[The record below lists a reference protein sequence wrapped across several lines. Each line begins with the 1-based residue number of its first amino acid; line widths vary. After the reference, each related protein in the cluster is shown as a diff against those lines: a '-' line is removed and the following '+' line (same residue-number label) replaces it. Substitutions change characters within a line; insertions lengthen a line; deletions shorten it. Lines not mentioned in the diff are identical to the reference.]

1 MIPPRWVHFKK
12 VEKVEGTFKGTGT
25 RTVSRLVLLPCT
37 YMHRVEG
44 TKVLYCTLYYYIKI
58 YCFLLRSEYY
68 ITSCTLCYP
77 HSDSVPGTRTT
88 EVQLLR
94 HITDT
99 SHVHTKS
106 ISF

>member
-68 ITSCTLCYP
+68 ITYYKLYVVLPALRLGTCTRY
-77 HSDSVPGTRTT
+77 TY
-88 EVQLLR
+88 
-94 HITDT
+94 
-99 SHVHTKS
+99 
-106 ISF
+106 